1 MRDLRIALSLAGVII
16 LWGSSF
22 LLSKWALMELG
33 PMSLALYRWV
43 IGSAGLAGYLA
54 WRGRL
59 REAVRLARQHPWVFA
74 RLGLVGV
81 ALFYAFQ
88 NLALRYTTA
97 VHVGVLINLNPV
109 FIALLSALVL
119 GERLTGLQWGGV
131 LSAGAGV
138 ALVSAVGESL
148 SLRGGSLL
156 GDGLTLLSAACWAIY
171 SVVGRRV
178 LARHDPLVVTGIV
191 AGWGTL
197 WLLPLA
203 VGEGV
208 SLDLSLRSW
217 LVVALLGLLCGALAY
232 LLWFRVLALIPPGRA
247 AVYLFLIPLVSSVL
261 AVAFLHEPFA
271 LRTGLGAALV
281 LAGVFCTETGSGIS
295 GLEEA

>member
-1 MRDLRIALSLAGVII
+1 MRDLRIVLPLAGVVI

-22 LLSKWALMELG
+22 LLSKLALMELG
-33 PMSLALYRWV
+33 PMGLAFYRWV
-43 IGSAGLAGYLA
+43 IGGAGLVGYLA

-59 REAVRLARQHPWVFA
+59 GDAVRLARQHPWVFA

-88 NLALRYTTA
+88 NLGLRYTTA

-109 FIALLSALVL
+109 FIALLSALIL
-119 GERLTGLQWGGV
+119 GERLSGLQWVGV
-131 LSAGAGV
+131 FGAGVGV
-138 ALVSAVGESL
+138 ALVAAAGVSL
-148 SLRGGSLL
+148 SLRGTSLL

-171 SVVGRRV
+171 SVLGGRV
-178 LARHDPLVVTGIV
+178 VTRHDPLVVTGIV

-203 VGEGV
+203 AGEGF
-208 SLDLSLRSW
+208 SLEISLRGW
-217 LVVALLGLLCGALAY
+217 LVVGLLGLLSSALAY
-232 LLWFRVLALIPPGRA
+232 LLRFRVLALIPPGQA
-247 AVYLFLIPLVSSVL
+247 AVCLFLIPLVSCAL
-261 AVAFLHEPFA
+261 AVAFLREPFT

-281 LAGVFCTETGSGIS
+281 LTGVLCTETGPRRR
-295 GLEEA
+295 

>member
-1 MRDLRIALSLAGVII
+1 MKDLWIALALTGVII

-22 LLSKWALMELG
+22 LLSKLALMEVG
-33 PMSLALYRWV
+33 PMRLALYRWV

-54 WRGRL
+54 WRGCL
-59 REAVRLARQHPWVFA
+59 GEAMHLARQRPWVFA

-81 ALFYAFQ
+81 ALLYAFQ
-88 NLALRYTTA
+88 NLGLRYTTA

-109 FIALLSALVL
+109 FIALLSTLVL
-119 GERLTGLQWGGV
+119 GERLNGVQWGGI
-131 LSAGAGV
+131 LSAGVGV
-138 ALVSAVGESL
+138 TLVSTTGGNFSL
-148 SLRGGSLL
+148 QGGSLL

-171 SVVGRRV
+171 SVLGRRV

-191 AGWGTL
+191 VAWGTL

-203 VGEGV
+203 AGEGF

-217 LVVALLGLLCGALAY
+217 LMVALLGLFCGALAY

-247 AVYLFLIPLVSSVL
+247 AVYLFLIPLVSCALS
-261 AVAFLHEPFA
+261 VAFLREPFT
-271 LRTGLGAALV
+271 LHTGLGAALV
-281 LAGVFCTETGSGIS
+281 LAGVFCTGTGS
-295 GLEEA
+295 ANK